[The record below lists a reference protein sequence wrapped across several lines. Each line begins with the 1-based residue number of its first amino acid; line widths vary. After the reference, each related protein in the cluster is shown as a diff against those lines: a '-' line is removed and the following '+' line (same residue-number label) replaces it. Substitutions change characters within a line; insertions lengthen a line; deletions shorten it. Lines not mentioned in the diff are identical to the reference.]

1 MKQTLKIAVAGV
13 GVGVV
18 SLAGVG
24 LASAHGPNDNN
35 NEVRAEI
42 QNRVAEILEIDATDL
57 GDALHKA
64 GKEHKTAERDA
75 RLEQSVDD
83 DKITQEE
90 ADEIRAWL
98 NDRPEI
104 LYEMKGKG
112 RHHGAGQDSDGGGL
126 EVRLAE
132 LVEDGT
138 ITKAEADT
146 ALAWWA
152 DRPEAMS
159 EIRPSRPN
167 RGEREGK
174 RGPGHDRS
182 QERRFEF
189 RVAPG
194 TDGEIGRFGGSLFQ
208 IPPGFE
214 APSITP
220 PVDETSL

>member
-24 LASAHGPNDNN
+24 LASAHGFNDNN
-35 NEVRAEI
+35 SEVRAEI

-57 GDALHKA
+57 VDALQKA
-64 GKEHKTAERDA
+64 GKEHKTAERNA

-83 DKITQEE
+83 GKITQEE
-90 ADEIRAWL
+90 VDEIRAWL
-98 NDRPEI
+98 DDRPEV
-104 LYEMKGKG
+104 LYELKGKG
-112 RHHGAGQDSDGGGL
+112 GPHGAGQDSDGGGL

-146 ALAWWA
+146 ALAWSA
-152 DRPEAMS
+152 DRPEATS
-159 EIRPSRPN
+159 EIRPDRPN

-174 RGPGHDRS
+174 RGPGHN
-182 QERRFEF
+182 RRFEF

-194 TDGEIGRFGGSLFQ
+194 ADGEIGRFGGFLFQ
-208 IPPGFE
+208 LPPGFE
-214 APSITP
+214 DPSTTP
-220 PVDETSL
+220 PVDESAL

>member
-24 LASAHGPNDNN
+24 LASAHGPSGSNS
-35 NEVRAEI
+35 EIRSEI

-57 GDALHKA
+57 GDALQKA

-75 RLEQSVDD
+75 RLDQSVTDG
-83 DKITQEE
+83 KITQKE
-90 ADEIRAWL
+90 AGEIRDWQD
-98 NDRPEI
+98 NRPEV
-104 LYEMKGKG
+104 LDQLKGKG
-112 RHHGAGQDSDGGGL
+112 GHRGAGGGLGRGGL

-146 ALAWWA
+146 ALSWSA

-159 EIRPSRPN
+159 EIRPERPE
-167 RGEREGK
+167 RGEWEGK
-174 RGPGHDRS
+174 RGRGHDLG
-182 QERRFEF
+182 QERRFKF

-194 TDGEIGRFGGSLFQ
+194 TDGEIGRFGGFLFQ
-208 IPPGFE
+208 IPAAFE
-214 APSITP
+214 APGTTP